1 MQKEIF
7 GSWSLDGCGCS
18 SSGFGGG
25 AACPPAIF
33 VSLLLYFLSFP
44 SKDINPITKLVLFIT
59 YTLQNPNLQIK
70 NQTSKN
76 SPTSKWR

>member
-1 MQKEIF
+1 MQKKYLVADL
-7 GSWSLDGCGCS
+7 WMDVAVALLVLVVLQLVHLPSL
-18 SSGFGGG
+18 FL
-25 AACPPAIF
+25 F
-33 VSLLLYFLSFP
+33 FFTFLSFP

-76 SPTSKWR
+76 SPTSK